1 MRERAGTLPT
11 STAPYDVNQIKA
23 KMNQMYSL
31 TATSTTPPRS
41 MSVGKAPASDEL
53 DVDSGIDKE
62 ASSDSSS
69 LYGSDV
75 SSGGSEASKRAT
87 VVSLIFCCSF
97 PHFSWSG
104 TLGFHAFFFCFNS
117 LQKVPRSQLADADR
131 WDSADA
137 VRPRTRAASLDN
149 VRDGS
154 LVSFRCLYWD

>member
-31 TATSTTPPRS
+31 TATSTTPPPS

-104 TLGFHAFFFCFNS
+104 TLGFHAFFF
-117 LQKVPRSQLADADR
+117 LLQLAAKGPTVAAR
-131 WDSADA
+131 RRRPMGQRRRSASQDPS
-137 VRPRTRAASLDN
+137 RLPRQCPRRFSCK
-149 VRDGS
+149 
-154 LVSFRCLYWD
+154 F

>member
-31 TATSTTPPRS
+31 TATSTTPPPS

-104 TLGFHAFFFCFNS
+104 TLGFHAFFFASTRCKRS
-117 LQKVPRSQLADADR
+117 HGRSSPTPTDGTAPTQCVPGPEPPPSTM
-131 WDSADA
+131 SAT
-137 VRPRTRAASLDN
+137 VL
-149 VRDGS
+149 
-154 LVSFRCLYWD
+154 L